1 MSRKN
6 DLSKDIFKR
15 KFDYFLC
22 KILIMNR
29 LCKILFK
36 LIKIKKIK
44 FDNIFYK
51 NNHKEGKSMLN
62 HAGERDFVF
71 LEYIK
76 HGVEK

>member
-1 MSRKN
+1 M
-6 DLSKDIFKR
+6 
-15 KFDYFLC
+15 
-22 KILIMNR
+22 
-29 LCKILFK
+29 FK